1 MEKEKIIQGL
11 TEIIGKDRVIQDE
24 EVILESVKDYIG
36 FRRHERL
43 AGIYNVPRALCVV
56 RVANTDQASKI
67 LAFLNANEIDVVPR
81 TGGSSVTLGIEPIDG
96 GVILDGSDMDQLI
109 ELSEYDMQVTVQCG
123 MPLEKLENFL
133 NQKGYTSGHF
143 PQCLPLANIGGLI
156 ATRSIGQFSTLYG
169 GIEELVVGLEA
180 VMPTGEVVRIKNVPR
195 RAAGPDLRHLFI
207 GSEGALAFITEA
219 TLKIFPYLPDERW
232 MHAYA
237 VKGMKNGLDLI
248 RDIMVKGY
256 KPAVIRLHDQS
267 EVEISFGGIAPSGY
281 SLLLFLADGPKSITD
296 ATGKAI
302 MEVVKDYDTILVVD
316 DHETNCDLLAR
327 QLEVLGYQAVRATNG
342 KQAIAMI
349 QQGIYDL
356 ILLDILMPELNGYEV
371 LQWLKQSS
379 WRHIPVI
386 MISAVDEIDSVIQCI
401 EMGAEDYLSK
411 PFNPTLLKARIGA
424 CLQKKQW
431 RDQETLYLAQLA
443 AANAQIS
450 QLNGCLQAENMRLST
465 ELEVTQRLQ
474 TMMLPQE
481 EELNLIEQLEIAGFM
496 QPTAEVGGDYYDV
509 LQYGD
514 RIIIGIGDA
523 TGHGLESGVLM
534 LMVQTAVRTLIEN
547 NETEPKK
554 YFEVLN
560 RTIYKNL
567 QRMNSD
573 KNLTLCLVDYQDG
586 ILSFSGQHEELIV
599 VRSGGIVER
608 IDTINLGFPLGLEAT
623 IQDFIFQTQIE
634 LNPGDLVVLYT
645 DGVTEAENHLGV
657 QYGIDRLCSVIQHNW
672 QKSASE
678 IRRLVIESLHEY
690 IGVHKIYDDITL
702 VVVKHR

>member
-11 TEIIGKDRVIQDE
+11 TEIVGKDRVIQDE

-302 MEVVKDYDTILVVD
+302 MEVVKDYDTIDLGTKPVESWLVTRNDVAYEMDSDKYYQLGLIADTCEVSANWSEIGEIYEAVVSRVSSEIPNTVFIGGHSSHSYINGTNIYFTFGFKVED
-316 DHETNCDLLAR
+316 DHTAEEEYINLIGVIMEETLKRGGSISHHHGVGKYRTKWQPEEHGSSYPLLLAIKE
-327 QLEVLGYQAVRATNG
+327 LMDPNG
-342 KQAIAMI
+342 
-349 QQGIYDL
+349 
-356 ILLDILMPELNGYEV
+356 ILNKG
-371 LQWLKQSS
+371 
-379 WRHIPVI
+379 
-386 MISAVDEIDSVIQCI
+386 
-401 EMGAEDYLSK
+401 
-411 PFNPTLLKARIGA
+411 
-424 CLQKKQW
+424 
-431 RDQETLYLAQLA
+431 
-443 AANAQIS
+443 
-450 QLNGCLQAENMRLST
+450 
-465 ELEVTQRLQ
+465 
-474 TMMLPQE
+474 
-481 EELNLIEQLEIAGFM
+481 
-496 QPTAEVGGDYYDV
+496 
-509 LQYGD
+509 
-514 RIIIGIGDA
+514 
-523 TGHGLESGVLM
+523 
-534 LMVQTAVRTLIEN
+534 TLIA
-547 NETEPKK
+547 K
-554 YFEVLN
+554 
-560 RTIYKNL
+560 
-567 QRMNSD
+567 
-573 KNLTLCLVDYQDG
+573 
-586 ILSFSGQHEELIV
+586 
-599 VRSGGIVER
+599 
-608 IDTINLGFPLGLEAT
+608 
-623 IQDFIFQTQIE
+623 
-634 LNPGDLVVLYT
+634 
-645 DGVTEAENHLGV
+645 
-657 QYGIDRLCSVIQHNW
+657 
-672 QKSASE
+672 
-678 IRRLVIESLHEY
+678 
-690 IGVHKIYDDITL
+690 
-702 VVVKHR
+702 

>member
-11 TEIIGKDRVIQDE
+11 TEIVGKDRVIQDE

-302 MEVVKDYDTILVVD
+302 MEVVKDYDTIDLGTKPVESWLVTRNDVAYEMDSDKYYQLGLIADTCEVSANWSEIGEIYEAVVSRVSSEIPNTVFIGGHSSHSYINGTNIYFTFGFKVED
-316 DHETNCDLLAR
+316 DH
-327 QLEVLGYQAVRATNG
+327 
-342 KQAIAMI
+342 
-349 QQGIYDL
+349 
-356 ILLDILMPELNGYEV
+356 
-371 LQWLKQSS
+371 
-379 WRHIPVI
+379 
-386 MISAVDEIDSVIQCI
+386 
-401 EMGAEDYLSK
+401 
-411 PFNPTLLKARIGA
+411 
-424 CLQKKQW
+424 
-431 RDQETLYLAQLA
+431 A
-443 AANAQIS
+443 A
-450 QLNGCLQAENMRLST
+450 
-465 ELEVTQRLQ
+465 
-474 TMMLPQE
+474 E
-481 EELNLIEQLEIAGFM
+481 EEYINLIEVIMEETLKRGGSISHHHGVGKYRTKW
-496 QPTAEVGGDYYDV
+496 QPEEHGSSYPLLLAIKELMDPN
-509 LQYGD
+509 
-514 RIIIGIGDA
+514 GILNKG
-523 TGHGLESGVLM
+523 
-534 LMVQTAVRTLIEN
+534 TLIA
-547 NETEPKK
+547 K
-554 YFEVLN
+554 
-560 RTIYKNL
+560 
-567 QRMNSD
+567 
-573 KNLTLCLVDYQDG
+573 
-586 ILSFSGQHEELIV
+586 
-599 VRSGGIVER
+599 
-608 IDTINLGFPLGLEAT
+608 
-623 IQDFIFQTQIE
+623 
-634 LNPGDLVVLYT
+634 
-645 DGVTEAENHLGV
+645 
-657 QYGIDRLCSVIQHNW
+657 
-672 QKSASE
+672 
-678 IRRLVIESLHEY
+678 
-690 IGVHKIYDDITL
+690 
-702 VVVKHR
+702 